1 MHRKSSVKNKERK
14 VVVLIQLFSFY
25 EMERERGKI
34 FENKKKWEEF
44 LSYTQRESKAGLMEG
59 GQWRPG
65 YGKSRAEA
73 ERSTLLPL
81 LYLYHPQQ
89 WRTPFLYDETFSFSL
104 GGG

>member
-59 GQWRPG
+59 GPMAPRIWEVESG
-65 YGKSRAEA
+65 SG
-73 ERSTLLPL
+73 TLHPLAPFVSLP
-81 LYLYHPQQ
+81 P
-89 WRTPFLYDETFSFSL
+89 TAMADPIFI
-104 GGG
+104 